1 MQNTVNLRQ
10 KCTICGQLSLP
21 RVSWQRPQLTRD
33 HITYQCKGSVGGG
46 GGRGQGGREWVLGG
60 GQGGR
65 AWCGDLTFVQNLSS
79 NSLPTGKSFHSNAQ
93 KFPEL
98 ISFIRVATVREKS
111 GKNENFSRSG
121 KRLVDPS
128 VHWTKKDSNI
138 PSPGEQDHSN
148 APPEVQHKIK
158 SPPHPMPC
166 LTFCHLFQLNC
177 MADRDGW
184 YDLEWKTTDGI
195 NFILTNKGI
204 LLQYQSK
211 TFGISL
217 QSEFSFMWCVIQVEW
232 KTLLLLVLKNIL
244 AICW

>member
-1 MQNTVNLRQ
+1 M
-10 KCTICGQLSLP
+10 
-21 RVSWQRPQLTRD
+21 
-33 HITYQCKGSVGGG
+33 SVGGG
-46 GGRGQGGREWVLGG
+46 GCREAGHGVGIWHFSKICR
-60 GQGGR
+60 QIPCPQ
-65 AWCGDLTFVQNLSS
+65 AN
-79 NSLPTGKSFHSNAQ
+79 HSIQMHKN
-93 KFPEL
+93 FLEL

-111 GKNENFSRSG
+111 EKNENFSWLG

-148 APPEVQHKIK
+148 APPQAQHTIK
-158 SPPHPMPC
+158 FPPHPMPW
-166 LTFCHLFQLNC
+166 LTFCCLFQLNC
-177 MADRDGW
+177 MADQDSW

-244 AICW
+244 AICWQGKLLEILVHS